1 VGWRRRVMSGIDIKI
16 TANLHGRKEIRRFTV
31 PTGTTYATIEQE
43 ASRRFGHN
51 ERLF

>member
-1 VGWRRRVMSGIDIKI
+1 MGWRRRVMSGIDIKI